1 MSNWIKTNLH
11 SAANLVRSNVLPFVC
26 STKYI
31 ATADVDNFKLNPS
44 EEVTFSNRPL
54 RADVQ
59 LELGDVLQAKMKD
72 TNKPVLVNQDMAGWI
87 ASTGFARFK
96 PKLSGNSPSYIYHFL
111 SSPEGQKY
119 VEFITTSRQYLPKA
133 LLPDIKHDE
142 ELHLSTAELTVFRRW
157 LGIRY
162 NRSAFPDQFDSRLKN
177 NDIDKKIAKA
187 LRKHGEFITVIFFDV
202 DDGVEVNRV
211 DSEDTYQLDIS
222 ILYST
227 EVDPLTAEAAAVEA
241 KDAIIKIFTKKL
253 FNNTTKLWSDIELRY
268 CDAFSD
274 EVFSYRQ
281 SVTYKQWRLEHISFS
296 EEPPHEVM
304 QYQ

>member
-1 MSNWIKTNLH
+1 MTEWNRDISWRQGYFLDKTTIIKQ
-11 SAANLVRSNVLPFVC
+11 NLVLPDFAD
-26 STKYI
+26 ST
-31 ATADVDNFKLNPS
+31 
-44 EEVTFSNRPL
+44 
-54 RADVQ
+54 
-59 LELGDVLQAKMKD
+59 
-72 TNKPVLVNQDMAGWI
+72 LVII
-87 ASTGFARFK
+87 ASHDCDLAQPPDTEPVFEVVIGHFIE
-96 PKLSGNSPSYIYHFL
+96 KLDGSCTNTKNPRKLHL
-111 SSPEGQKY
+111 SIESPEGQKY

-133 LLPDIKHDE
+133 LLPDINHDE
-142 ELHLSTAELTVFRRW
+142 ELRLSTAELTVFRRW
-157 LGIRY
+157 LAIRY

-187 LRKHGEFITVIFFDV
+187 LRKHGEFITAIFFDV

-227 EVDPLTAEAAAVEA
+227 EVDPLTSEAAAAEA
-241 KDAIIKIFTKKL
+241 KDAIIEIFTKKL

-268 CDAFSD
+268 CDVFSD